1 MAEKALEVTN
11 LSKIF
16 GGLPAVNGIS
26 LSILPGER
34 HLLLGPNGAG
44 KTTFFN
50 LLCGDL
56 PPTQGSVR
64 LFGEEIIGL
73 PPQKRA
79 AKGLGRT
86 YQILTLFPQETIRRN
101 VMIALNGLRPGK
113 WKFWN
118 SLDSDMALMKEA
130 DALLERVGMGDI
142 ANRVVSQTAYGDRR
156 RLEIA
161 LALALSPRV
170 LLLDEP
176 LAGLSR
182 EERVTV
188 QRLLDTLPRETTI
201 LLIEHDMDV
210 ALAFAERVTLLHHG
224 TVIATGTR
232 TEIAADPRTREIY
245 LGA

>member
-1 MAEKALEVTN
+1 MAETALEISN
-11 LSKIF
+11 LSKVF

-26 LSILPGER
+26 LSISPGER

-50 LLCGDL
+50 LLCGDIR
-56 PPTQGSVR
+56 PTHGSVR
-64 LFGEEIIGL
+64 LFGEEMIGL
-73 PPQKRA
+73 PPQRRA

-101 VMIALNGLRPGK
+101 VMIALNGLRPAK
-113 WKFWN
+113 WGFWN
-118 SLDSDMALMKEA
+118 SLDSSVDLGIEA
-130 DALLERVGMGDI
+130 DKLLDRVGMSDI
-142 ANRVVSQTAYGDRR
+142 GGRVVAQTSYGDRR

-232 TEIAADPRTREIY
+232 AEIAADPRTREIY

>member
-1 MAEKALEVTN
+1 MAEKALEVAN

-26 LSILPGER
+26 LSIAPGER

-56 PPTQGSVR
+56 KPTQGSVR
-64 LFGEEIIGL
+64 LFGEEVIGL

-113 WKFWN
+113 WGFWN
-118 SLDSDMALMKEA
+118 ALDSHAALVEEA
-130 DALLERVGMGDI
+130 DALLERVGMSDI
-142 ANRVVSQTAYGDRR
+142 AGRVVSQTSYGDRR

-182 EERVTV
+182 EERGTV

-224 TVIATGTR
+224 TVVATGTR
-232 TEIAADPRTREIY
+232 AEIAADPRTREIY
-245 LGA
+245 LGV

>member
-1 MAEKALEVTN
+1 MAEQALEVAN

-26 LSILPGER
+26 LSIAPGER

-56 PPTQGSVR
+56 KPTQGSVR

-73 PPQKRA
+73 PPRKRA

-113 WKFWN
+113 WGVWN
-118 SLDSDMALMKEA
+118 ALDSNEALVEEA
-130 DALLERVGMGDI
+130 DALLMRVGMSDI
-142 ANRVVSQTAYGDRR
+142 AGRVVSQTSYGDRR

-232 TEIAADPRTREIY
+232 AEIAADPRTREIY